1 MLNTLYLKR
10 NSLHLYNTLILPLMD
25 YGNLVWED
33 NTTLMDSVQV
43 CQNKA
48 AKIILG
54 LPSYSSATAA
64 LQSLDWRP
72 LNLRRKFNRC
82 IYVYK
87 YLHNLIDFDFELQL
101 NADVHDHNTRRRKDF
116 HLLTCKTKMGKTT
129 LYLCVA
135 RLELS

>member
-1 MLNTLYLKR
+1 
-10 NSLHLYNTLILPLMD
+10 MD

-64 LQSLDWRP
+64 QSM
-72 LNLRRKFNRC
+72 
-82 IYVYK
+82 
-87 YLHNLIDFDFELQL
+87 H
-101 NADVHDHNTRRRKDF
+101 
-116 HLLTCKTKMGKTT
+116 
-129 LYLCVA
+129 LCV
-135 RLELS
+135 